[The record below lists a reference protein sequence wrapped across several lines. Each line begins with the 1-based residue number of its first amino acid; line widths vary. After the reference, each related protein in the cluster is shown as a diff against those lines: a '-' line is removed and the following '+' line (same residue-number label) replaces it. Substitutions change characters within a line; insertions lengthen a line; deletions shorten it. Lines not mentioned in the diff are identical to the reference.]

1 MTSNYFNLA
10 SIEDTSSFVLSREKC
25 IENEYEARI
34 RNIYKILTD
43 SKSRPSP
50 RKHVVLI
57 SDGERKEEE
66 EEEEEE
72 GSNPSLFYLQII
84 ERAARKTKG
93 RPARPPS
100 LPFSWESQ
108 GLPRWRGRGTTL
120 ETVEENRISPRN
132 EQHRKHDSSCNSIP
146 RFYAAC
152 THARIVI

>member
-1 MTSNYFNLA
+1 MKNISKTN
-10 SIEDTSSFVLSREKC
+10 TKQG
-25 IENEYEARI
+25 YE
-34 RNIYKILTD
+34 IYIKFQPI
-43 SKSRPSP
+43 PSP
-50 RKHVVLI
+50 APLRKHVILI
-57 SDGERKEEE
+57 SDGDRRKEEEE